1 MKQFLPKEFIYS
13 MMDHRIVCYWVN
25 NSAVKRCAVKTIQE
39 AKQFI
44 DRAQQRNVAAY
55 AAGFVKENNEA
66 EVFSCS
72 FGGQLKK
79 FYNSD
84 PVNLSIGSAYYLLLH
99 QDEKFAKAAA
109 EQWKSDMHC
118 KGLCRKPIFVKN
130 DMEKLRYE
138 FSWFDKAKNKFFGET
153 FASMHEAIEACEKQE
168 GIGNPVRICE
178 HQSWKLREVYS
189 KKQSIIFSQG
199 AYALQILDG
208 SLPVGELP
216 YFFYNPHLVNEM
228 RVEDGVGEIIISN
241 GIDEVYVSLEK
252 KSGGAALNVIKR
264 NAAEIAYTVKIV
276 DNPIIEPWL
285 AKLG

>member
-1 MKQFLPKEFIYS
+1 MKQFLPKEFVWS
-13 MMDHRIVCYWVN
+13 RMDNRIACYWLD
-25 NSAVKRCAVKTIQE
+25 NSAVKRCAVKTIKE
-39 AKQFI
+39 AQQFI
-44 DRAQQRNVAAY
+44 GRAAERNVAAY

-84 PVNLSIGSAYYLLLH
+84 PVNLSIGAAYYLILH
-99 QDEKFAKAAA
+99 QDEKTAKAAA

-130 DMEKLRYE
+130 NMEKLRYE
-138 FSWFDKAKNKFFGET
+138 FSYFDKAKNKFFGET
-153 FASMHEAIEACEKQE
+153 FASMREAIEACEKQE

-216 YFFYNPHLVNEM
+216 YFFYNDYLVDEM
-228 RVEDGVGEIIISN
+228 IVKDGVGEITIYK
-241 GIDEVYVSLEK
+241 GDKQCVVYLEK
-252 KSGGAALNVIKR
+252 QDGGAVVNVCDF
-264 NAAEIAYTVKIV
+264 AAASAKTVKIV